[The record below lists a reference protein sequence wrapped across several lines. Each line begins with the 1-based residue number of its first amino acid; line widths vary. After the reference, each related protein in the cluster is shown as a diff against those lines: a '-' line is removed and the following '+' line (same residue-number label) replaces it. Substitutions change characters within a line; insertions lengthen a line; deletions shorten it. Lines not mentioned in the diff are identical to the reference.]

1 MAAVTEAM
9 DCDISNQQQNM
20 TEEGGGH
27 IAQQNNPSYENVQ
40 QFRGSDQVMLMNV
53 QEYVTVETEQGLV
66 QLTHDQYRQLLEQQQ
81 REEMTAGVQS
91 GANPVVGER
100 RGSAGSRNGSAGKR
114 YSQNH
119 SPSASSIQADP
130 YGQQTSTNPPVAQQK
145 KANENPF
152 CRLVNFEIE
161 KKIGRGQFSVVYRAK
176 CKLNDM
182 IVALK
187 KVQVVYSWDSE
198 ICRCAVIH
206 LTFQSGLTMTG
217 LFARINQIV
226 FLCL

>member
-9 DCDISNQQQNM
+9 DCDVSNQQQNM
-20 TEEGGGH
+20 AEESGGH
-27 IAQQNNPSYENVQ
+27 IAQQNNPSYEDVQ
-40 QFRGSDQVMLMNV
+40 QFRGSDQAMLMNV
-53 QEYVTVETEQGLV
+53 PECVTVQTEQGFV
-66 QLTHDQYRQLLEQQQ
+66 QLTHDQYRQLMEQQQ
-81 REEMTAGVQS
+81 REGMTAGVQS
-91 GANPVVGER
+91 GVNPVVGER

-114 YSQNH
+114 YSQNQ
-119 SPSASSIQADP
+119 SPSASSIQTDP
-130 YGQQTSTNPPVAQQK
+130 YGQQTSTNPPVAQHK

-187 KVQVVYSWDSE
+187 KVQVVYS
-198 ICRCAVIH
+198 
-206 LTFQSGLTMTG
+206 
-217 LFARINQIV
+217 
-226 FLCL
+226 